1 MPVKSVDMGSWL
13 SKKMQSAKNTGRRAG
28 IGTFKKWFTKIRPAG
43 QLANKKE
50 FNPVGSSRRA
60 K

>member
-13 SKKMQSAKNTGRRAG
+13 SKKIQSAKNTGRRAG
-28 IGTFKKWFTKIRPAG
+28 ISTFKKWFTKIRPG

-50 FNPVGSSRRA
+50 FIPVRSSRRA